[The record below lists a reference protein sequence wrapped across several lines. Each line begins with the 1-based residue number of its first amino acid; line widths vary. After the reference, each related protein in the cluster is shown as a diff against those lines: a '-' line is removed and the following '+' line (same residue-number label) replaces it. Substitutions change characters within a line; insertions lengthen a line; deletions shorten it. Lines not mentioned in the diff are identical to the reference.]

1 MALANPTTPF
11 LWGAG
16 GAMKT
21 PEQIARER
29 EIAAALMQGGSDYS
43 PVDSWVQGAARAA
56 QAGAGALK
64 GRWADEAEATGR
76 GGFQSRFDSVFGGGQ
91 AAPVQTAAIDPVAE
105 ALMGAPAT
113 ATDAT
118 AAIGQAA
125 PVTSN
130 VGGDKQAF
138 IDMLMPDAIEASQRT
153 GIDPRIII
161 AQAAQETGWGKSAPG
176 NNYFGIKSHG
186 QGGGQTLNTHE
197 YINGQRVNVAD
208 NFRAFGSP
216 GESVAGYADFIQQN
230 PRYKPL
236 MQAQGL
242 DAQLEA
248 LQASGYATDPNYSSS
263 VGSIAR
269 GISLPGG
276 GTMPAPMQT
285 AQAGPQPSMEELIGL
300 SSDPWANDSQKAIIQ
315 SLLGQQIEQQDPMY
329 QLQMQ
334 AAQQGLTKGD
344 LEIAQ
349 LLNPQVEAP
358 KPIEV
363 GGVLLDPTT
372 YQPIFDSRQP
382 EGSDPTSAMQNY
394 EYLVSQGMPEAD
406 AMERAFSGGGT
417 NVTVNN
423 GETNDFY
430 KKLDTDLGAQQ
441 VALIDAGQ
449 VAQGNNMR
457 LGQLEQILSTA
468 PQGAQGALVQ
478 FAGSIGL
485 PVEGASDLQ
494 AAQAIINQ
502 MVPGQRPPGS
512 GTMSDADLALFKQSL
527 PSIINQPGGNA
538 KIISTTKAI
547 NEYTIKQAEIA
558 RQIANRELTPAEGR
572 AAQAA
577 IPNPLAELAA
587 AGAPGAAPAAP
598 AASPPSGAMDY
609 NAPEPPAG
617 WGGDA
622 GLWRFMSP
630 EDRALW

>member
-11 LWGAG
+11 IWGAG

-91 AAPVQTAAIDPVAE
+91 AAPVQTAAIDPVVE
-105 ALMGAPAT
+105 ALGMPQT
-113 ATDAT
+113 ASDAT
-118 AAIGQAA
+118 AALGSVPAGDTASYVRQGMIARGLPEHVADAFVMNFQDESGLNSGINEQN
-125 PVTSN
+125 PTVPGSR
-130 VGGDKQAF
+130 GGYGLYQ
-138 IDMLMPDAIEASQRT
+138 LT
-153 GIDPRIII
+153 GPRRV
-161 AQAAQETGWGKSAPG
+161 AYEQYAAQKGVDPA
-176 NNYFGIKSHG
+176 NI
-186 QGGGQTLNTHE
+186 
-197 YINGQRVNVAD
+197 
-208 NFRAFGSP
+208 
-216 GESVAGYADFIQQN
+216 
-230 PRYKPL
+230 
-236 MQAQGL
+236 
-242 DAQLEA
+242 DAQLDFMMSELQGPEA
-248 LQASGYATDPNYSSS
+248 AAAQSILSAPDT
-263 VGSIAR
+263 GSAAAAIVNKFLRPAEEHRAR
-269 GISLPGG
+269 RVAQYTGG
-276 GTMPAPMQT
+276 APMQT

-315 SLLGQQIEQQDPMY
+315 SLLGQQMQQQDPMY
-329 QLQMQ
+329 QMQMQ

-423 GETNDFY
+423 GDTNDFY

-457 LGQLEQILSTA
+457 LGQLEQILATA

-478 FAGSIGL
+478 FAGRIGL
-485 PVEGASDLQ
+485 PVDGVSDLQ

-587 AGAPGAAPAAP
+587 AGAPGAAAPAS